1 MKPVFQSQYSCGPP
15 LTRELIR
22 EKHERL
28 FVLVTPSLAAVFRAE
43 FPHPQARF
51 EGLSD
56 LRVCAL
62 MRLLI
67 PVCRPS
73 MNWVRFLVPVSMV
86 TDRMS
91 G

>member
-43 FPHPQARF
+43 FPQARF

-56 LRVCAL
+56 LRVFASNAITPGL
-62 MRLLI
+62 
-67 PVCRPS
+67 PFHP
-73 MNWVRFLVPVSMV
+73 
-86 TDRMS
+86 
-91 G
+91 